1 MLGKNKTLEKDCTGF
16 YKDPA
21 QAAGGILIFYKSA
34 FLQPLRCAL
43 DPHPPQ

>member
-1 MLGKNKTLEKDCTGF
+1 LVKIKTWEEDWIGF

-21 QAAGGILIFYKSA
+21 QATGGILIFYKSA